1 METQARD
8 LAVVITHGIDDEL
21 SSVGLVI
28 ALGGMTAGL
37 KVSIVFSS
45 AGVD

>member
-1 METQARD
+1 METQPRD
-8 LAVVITHGIDDEL
+8 LVVVITHGIEGEL

-28 ALGGMTAGL
+28 ALVGMTAGL
-37 KVSIVFSS
+37 KVSIVLSS